1 MIDIDT
7 KIIGNITFYGLDK
20 LTQMLGLSKATLR
33 AYIKNGT
40 LKGRKIGVKWYVCE
54 DSVTSYLNETTTD
67 SNLSTAKFLP
77 YFPVNIDPNTDLIQS
92 YVHNITQL
100 QHFSEINDSDL
111 KKNNQKSLPIIEAL
125 SESVKV
131 HDDLIECAQWENWI
145 STTGEMIYVSPFTEV
160 VTGYSSAECIEDPN
174 LLTSIIH
181 PADRIDFIKGLAE
194 SVKSKKPLNFEYRL
208 IAKDKEIKWI
218 KHQSWRVFAKDGRF
232 LGWQVR
238 LTDITPIKLAESA
251 SKVTDLLLNALCDN
265 LKLSVIIID
274 SNYTIKTVKGI
285 ALLDSVMLFG
295 QAIDSGVNLLQISS
309 KGNKD
314 KVFSFVVKA
323 LNGTLINEEL
333 NCEFQGIQK
342 KLRFSIYP
350 IKPLQSVETRE
361 NALVCMVIN
370 ETEITNFVVDLEL
383 DRQLKIYDNLPHM
396 MYLLDEKDKI
406 YYVNNK
412 WCNLTGY
419 EKHEV
424 VGHSINL
431 YIRDISNLSKEQKNP
446 FFLENIEFKGVPGY
460 LTKKDGNQI
469 SVFIEGYQEIDKNNK
484 VWKVCL
490 LREVSCYTQQFI
502 DW

>member
-7 KIIGNITFYGLDK
+7 KIIGNITFFGLDK

-54 DSVTSYLNETTTD
+54 ESVTSYLNETTTD
-67 SNLSTAKFLP
+67 SNLSAAKTISSI
-77 YFPVNIDPNTDLIQS
+77 PVITDPNASLIQS
-92 YVHNITQL
+92 YIDKISQF
-100 QHFSEINDSDL
+100 QHFSEITNTPFE
-111 KKNNQKSLPIIEAL
+111 KTNPKSIPIIEAL

-131 HDDLIECAQWENWI
+131 QDDLIECAQWENWI
-145 STTGEMIYVSPFTEV
+145 GTTGELIYVSPFTEV
-160 VTGYSSAECIEDPN
+160 ITGYSAAECLEDPN

-181 PADRIDFIKGLAE
+181 PADRVDFIKCLAE
-194 SVKSKKPLNFEYRL
+194 AVKSKKPFNIEYRL

-218 KHQSWRVFAKDGRF
+218 RQQNWRVFAKDGRF

-238 LTDITPIKLAESA
+238 LTDITHLKLAESA

-274 SNYTIKTVKGI
+274 STYTIKTIKGV
-285 ALLDSVMLFG
+285 ALLDSIMLFG
-295 QAIDSGVNLLQISS
+295 QTIDSGVNLLQLSS

-314 KVFSFVVKA
+314 KIFSFMVKA

-333 NCEFQGIQK
+333 NCEYQGIQK
-342 KLRFSIYP
+342 KIQFSIYP
-350 IKPLQSVETRE
+350 IKPVQSVDTRE

-370 ETEITNFVVDLEL
+370 ETEITEFVVDLEL
-383 DRQLKIYDNLPHM
+383 DRQLKIYDNLPYM
-396 MYLLDEKDKI
+396 MHLLDEKDNI
-406 YYVNNK
+406 FYVNNK
-412 WCNLTGY
+412 WCNLTGF

-424 VGHSINL
+424 VGSNINRYFNDL
-431 YIRDISNLSKEQKNP
+431 SNVSKEQKKH
-446 FFLENIEFKGVPGY
+446 FFLDNIKFKGVPGY
-460 LTKKDGNQI
+460 LIKKDGNQI
-469 SVFIEGYQEIDKNNK
+469 SVFIEGYQEIDKDKK

-490 LREVSCYTQQFI
+490 LREVSCYNQQFI